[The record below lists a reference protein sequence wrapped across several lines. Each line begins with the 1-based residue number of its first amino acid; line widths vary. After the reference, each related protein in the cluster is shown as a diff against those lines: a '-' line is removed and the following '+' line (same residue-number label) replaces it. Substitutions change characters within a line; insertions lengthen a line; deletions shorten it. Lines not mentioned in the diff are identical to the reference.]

1 MKLKHFLNYVNGYKK
16 MRVIDFAGSTLAE
29 GDSSEL
35 CYNEVAEKEVYLIT
49 PKEGL
54 FIVTVKSR

>member
-1 MKLKHFLNYVNGYKK
+1 MKLKHLLNYVNGYKK
-16 MRVIDFAGSTLAE
+16 MRVIDFAGRTIAE

-35 CYNEVAEKEVYLIT
+35 YYNEAADKEIYLIT

>member
-1 MKLKHFLNYVNGYKK
+1 MKLKHLLNYVNCYKK
-16 MRVIDFAGSTLAE
+16 VRVIDFEGRTLAE
-29 GDSSEL
+29 GDMSEL
-35 CYNEVAEKEVYLIT
+35 CYSEVAEKEVYLIT

>member
-1 MKLKHFLNYVNGYKK
+1 MKLKHLLNYVNGYKK
-16 MRVIDFAGSTLAE
+16 MRVINFAGITLAE

-35 CYNEVAEKEVYLIT
+35 CYNEVADKEIYLIT